1 MKSESNKSSISM
13 FEWSCCSCGCVQWMP
28 EDYNEQL
35 RLSHKNFFCING
47 HTQGYIKKPDTEV
60 VEGKLMNE
68 YSKNAQLENTIN
80 QLNIKVKKLEQSFI
94 NRIIKPK

>member
-1 MKSESNKSSISM
+1 MKNDIDKSSINM
-13 FEWSCCSCGCVQWMP
+13 VEWSCCSCGCTQWMP
-28 EDYNEQL
+28 KDFNEQL
-35 RLSHKNFFCING
+35 RVSHKTFYCING
-47 HTQGYIKKPDTEV
+47 HPQLYNKKTDTEV
-60 VEGKLMNE
+60 IEGKLMNE